1 MAYFKWAYDL
11 SGNKTPQILELP
23 IATGTAIEFGE
34 IVKFTPGTGVVAI
47 GDADQDDP
55 YLGVA
60 MEEHDGSTAGRQ
72 SGTLIKVS
80 VSPTAV
86 YRLTPRD
93 AITASSGSTTTFVD
107 SSLLPANNDYF
118 NGGKI
123 KLVAVASDSTLN
135 GKIVSISDYTGS
147 GGTLTLGE
155 TLSGAI
161 ASGDTAYLCPG
172 PYAITAYGWD
182 LNSDGTDINWES
194 SGGEAIQIV
203 DVDPDTF
210 TVYVKLRLH
219 QFGDDAAA
227 K

>member
-34 IVKFTPGTGVVAI
+34 IVKFTPATGVVAI

-60 MEEHDGSTAGRQ
+60 MEAHDGSTAGRQ
-72 SGTLIKVS
+72 SGLLIKVS

-86 YRLTPRD
+86 YKVKPRD
-93 AITASSGSTTTFVD
+93 TITATSGSTTTFVD
-107 SSLLPANNDYF
+107 SSLLPATDDYF
-118 NGGKI
+118 NGGKLH
-123 KLVAVASDSTLN
+123 LVAVAADATLN

-147 GGTLTLGE
+147 GGTLTLAE
-155 TLSGAI
+155 TLSAVI

-172 PYAITAYGWD
+172 PGVITAFGWD
-182 LNSDGTDINWES
+182 LNAAGTDIDWET
-194 SGGEAIQIV
+194 SGGQSIQIV
-203 DVDPDTF
+203 NVDPETF
-210 TVYVKLRLH
+210 HVYVLLRLH
-219 QFGDDAAA
+219 QFGNGPAAL
-227 K
+227 